1 MILWEI
7 LSLMTSY
14 TIKLAKGKV
23 THDIPN
29 EMGEEAFRALI
40 GTIVL
45 HLMENTR
52 SKKFTMEIDVDNE
65 GNIEGSSCGC
75 R

>member
-1 MILWEI
+1 
-7 LSLMTSY
+7 MTKY
-14 TIKLAKGKV
+14 TIKLVKGRV

-29 EMGEEAFRALI
+29 EMDEEAFKALI

-52 SKKFTMEIDVDNE
+52 SKKFTMEIDVDNY
-65 GNIEGSSCGC
+65 GNIEGSSCGY